1 MRSRSVVLISA
12 CALLQ
17 WMAST
22 AAAAGRSSGAK
33 TSSGCRDD
41 IVQADGFKIRSVQ
54 FLARFGSISPPA
66 PGTPYSPVLR
76 TTLTEQFHD
85 ALSQESI
92 QEEVEGATEFQLLNG
107 ISAEKGGQVGLS
119 FVDSCVR
126 VVPDE
131 ECIKALGSA
140 SPKCVDVVM
149 RAYSVRID
157 TANPWSGLLDN
168 SRANAPTFFRNVPA
182 PLLALNPKMGAAYDR
197 KYGIAGT
204 LNVSSNLFDLRNNL
218 SRNPLVVRPT
228 RLDVS
233 ARGSKSLQND
243 YYTGGINLG
252 LSHQTSGAIDS
263 FTLSADVDAQ
273 HVPLGGGNYVRTA
286 GTFGGSLRFHFQGP
300 LSRISVGANYSNS
313 SNRYSVAPGAGFVGD
328 RENRF
333 ALRFIANGGLAGGF
347 SRIGVWVDGGSPE
360 TLPGSYRRAA
370 TMLGYAKEFQIAD
383 HQAISLEV
391 LLGGGNLWGTVPLY
405 SRYFGGNSLNN
416 FLYEST
422 DSGALSNMP
431 EGPLIRSLGTGQATT
446 MAGTTQLG
454 GTSYWHANLNVVL
467 PVPKWSKPLIPNVT
481 IEGLVK
487 KDRDCKLILDAD
499 GNPIPEDRTL
509 GQVLKSQGSCSK
521 NTLSKLFQK
530 QGLTPDAAKDK
541 AEAELKSINSILTF
555 LADRANLV
563 SVKPLV
569 LFDAARLYNEG
580 LQNTGVRY
588 GVGGGFQL
596 TVVVAK
602 FEAGYVYGVRRFPGD
617 PPGNFV
623 VRLVFQNLF

>member
-1 MRSRSVVLISA
+1 MRSRLVVLVSA
-12 CALLQ
+12 CALLL
-17 WMAST
+17 WMASN
-22 AAAAGRSSGAK
+22 AAAAGRSPGAK
-33 TSSGCRDD
+33 TSGACRDD
-41 IVQADGFKIRSVQ
+41 IVEADGFKIRSVQ
-54 FLARFGSISPPA
+54 FLARFGSIPPPA

-85 ALSQESI
+85 ALRQESI
-92 QEEVEGATEFQLLNG
+92 QEEVEGGTEFQLLNG
-107 ISAEKGGQVGLS
+107 ISAEKGGKVAVS

-131 ECIKALGSA
+131 ECTKALGSA

-157 TANPWSGLLDN
+157 TANPGSSLLDN
-168 SRANAPTFFRNVPA
+168 SRANAPTFFRGVPA
-182 PLLALNPKMGAAYDR
+182 PLLALNPKMGANYDR
-197 KYGIAGT
+197 KYGFAGT
-204 LNVSSNLFDLRNNL
+204 LNVSSNLFDLANNL
-218 SRNPLVVRPT
+218 SRNPLTVRPT

-243 YYTGGINLG
+243 YYTSGINLG
-252 LSHQTSGAIDS
+252 LSHQTAGPMDS

-273 HVPLGGGNYVRTA
+273 HVPLGRGNYVRTA

-300 LSRISVGANYSNS
+300 LSGISVGANYSNS
-313 SNRYSVAPGAGFVGD
+313 SNRYSVAAGAGFAGGG
-328 RENRF
+328 ENGF
-333 ALRFIANGGLAGGF
+333 VLRFLANGEAAGGF
-347 SRIGVWVDGGSPE
+347 SRIAVWIDGGSPD
-360 TLPGSYRRAA
+360 TLSGSYRRAA
-370 TMLGYAKEFQIAD
+370 AMLGYAKDFQVAE

-391 LLGGGNLWGTVPLY
+391 LLGGGNSWGTVPLY

-416 FLYEST
+416 FLYEAT
-422 DSGALSNMP
+422 DSRALSAAP
-431 EGPLIRSLGTGQATT
+431 EGPLIRSLGTGQASTLG
-446 MAGTTQLG
+446 GTTQLG
-454 GTSYWHANLNVVL
+454 GTSYWHANLNVAL

-487 KDRDCKLILDAD
+487 KDANCKLILDSD

-521 NTLSKLFQK
+521 NTLGKLFQK
-530 QGLTPDAAKDK
+530 QGMTPDAAAAK
-541 AEAELKSINSILTF
+541 AETELRSINSILAF

-569 LFDAARLYNEG
+569 LFDVARLYNDG
-580 LQNTGVRY
+580 VQNTGVRY
-588 GVGGGFQL
+588 GVGGGVQL

-602 FEAGYVYGVRRFPGD
+602 FEAGYVYGVRRFPSD